1 MEPLG
6 SGNKNVKRSDFNLK
20 VSLALFCHYSCHGAK
35 LLVIGDLISFV
46 VENTDR
52 SLCSWSTMLYV
63 LMGFWV
69 LSGSNSCQSH
79 EILVADLI

>member
-20 VSLALFCHYSCHGAK
+20 VSLALFCHYPCHGAK